1 MKVIVKIEEYLPD
14 TQQIVIKICRLHSH
28 KPIDD
33 HRTFAIEIYDLD
45 MTDNESFIDS
55 LVFKVKHLLQ
65 EQEENEPILDENTP
79 IEIGGELDIENLLG
93 KNIEGKIWYR
103 GTRLLKMR
111 RVELWDIFLKSVK
124 NLLYVVV

>member
-1 MKVIVKIEEYLPD
+1 MCIRD
-14 TQQIVIKICRLHSH
+14 RH
-28 KPIDD
+28 KTIDE

-111 RVELWDIFLKSVK
+111 RVEL
-124 NLLYVVV
+124 

>member
-1 MKVIVKIEEYLPD
+1 MKVITKIVEYLPD

-28 KPIDD
+28 TTIDE

-111 RVELWDIFLKSVK
+111 RVEL
-124 NLLYVVV
+124 

>member
-28 KPIDD
+28 KTIDD

-79 IEIGGELDIENLLG
+79 IEIGGELDIGNLLG

-111 RVELWDIFLKSVK
+111 RVEL
-124 NLLYVVV
+124 

>member
-28 KPIDD
+28 KTIDD

-93 KNIEGKIWYR
+93 KNIESKIWYR

-111 RVELWDIFLKSVK
+111 RVEL
-124 NLLYVVV
+124 

>member
-111 RVELWDIFLKSVK
+111 RVEL
-124 NLLYVVV
+124 

>member
-28 KPIDD
+28 KTIDD

-55 LVFKVKHLLQ
+55 LVFKVKHLL
-65 EQEENEPILDENTP
+65 EQQDENEPILDENIP
-79 IEIGGELDIENLLG
+79 IEIGNELDIQNLLG

-111 RVELWDIFLKSVK
+111 RIEL
-124 NLLYVVV
+124 